1 MASTSIRSACDRLLS
16 GIFASIKVLTYSS
29 VPVTD
34 YFRQKDID
42 LLKDQLAALSPVLIR
57 LREKDDLFPTKPRI
71 GLVLVLDECNALR
84 KRSQKLLDREQGT
97 FRLTAAANPR
107 CTWECAK
114 RDEAF
119 LLRNQI
125 MQHRC
130 AFEAALA
137 VANMVMLAA
146 SAKHVTAQQLDAELD
161 EQVVATKEAAE
172 AVLADT
178 VRSPDGLLSRS
189 KVVLRLR
196 NDVIMPRDIGITTPS
211 RELITLLDDLLG
223 FAAGILETTEDCT
236 VRQHVRGK
244 KSLASLRSRSS
255 KRS

>member
-1 MASTSIRSACDRLLS
+1 MTSTSVRSACDRLLS
-16 GIFASIKVLTYSS
+16 GIFATIKILTYSS
-29 VPVTD
+29 VPVSD

-42 LLKDQLAALSPVLIR
+42 LLKDQLALLSPVLIR
-57 LREKDDLFPTKPRI
+57 LREKDDLFPTTPRV
-71 GLVLVLDECNALR
+71 GLVLLLDECNTLR

-97 FRLTAAANPR
+97 FRITAATNPR

-125 MQHRC
+125 MQHRS
-130 AFEAALA
+130 AFQAALA
-137 VANMVMLAA
+137 VANMVTLAA
-146 SAKHVTAQQLDAELD
+146 SAKHVSARQLDTELD
-161 EQVVATKEAAE
+161 EQVAAIRAAVE
-172 AVLADT
+172 AVLAD
-178 VRSPDGLLSRS
+178 VIKGPEGLMSKS

-211 RELITLLDDLLG
+211 RELINFLDDLLG
-223 FAAGILETTEDCT
+223 FAAGVLEMTEDAIGK
-236 VRQHVRGK
+236 QHVRGK
-244 KSLASLRSRSS
+244 MSFASLRSRSS